1 MHYNVSRG
9 TFGVGR
15 VKLADIDLNLLI
27 FLDVLL
33 DEQNVSR
40 SAERM
45 NITQP
50 AMSNALKRLRTLL
63 NDPIL
68 VRTRNGM
75 TPTPKA
81 LDLAPQVKQ
90 IVESLE
96 HILSPSGEFDPS
108 ASDRVFRIM
117 ASDYA
122 ASTLMPPLVSAI
134 TSVAPNIAID
144 VMTPSDVSVADVELG
159 NVDLAINRFDALP
172 GSFHQRQI
180 WYDQFACVMAT
191 KNPIAELDL
200 PMYLKAQH
208 IWVSK
213 TGYGVG
219 VGMKRETVQQQGWVD
234 AALQA
239 LGHER
244 HIQVFTRNYQVAIH
258 LARTTNM
265 IATLPY
271 RAAMLVEDDPA
282 LKIVKVPFTIPD
294 IELKMIWSELLHKDA
309 GHQWLRGLIIQ
320 AANEISY

>member
-1 MHYNVSRG
+1 M
-9 TFGVGR
+9 
-15 VKLADIDLNLLI
+15 KLADIDLNLLI

-40 SAERM
+40 AAERM
-45 NITQP
+45 NMTQP
-50 AMSNALKRLRTLL
+50 AMSNALKRLRALL
-63 NDPIL
+63 NDPLL

-81 LDLAPQVKQ
+81 IDLAPQVKQ

-96 HILSPSGEFDPS
+96 HILSPSGEFEPA

-122 ASTLMPPLVSAI
+122 ASTLMPPIIERISPI
-134 TSVAPNIAID
+134 APNIAID

-180 WYDQFACVMAT
+180 WHDDFACVMSAN
-191 KNPIAELDL
+191 NPISSLDL
-200 PMYLKAQH
+200 TTYLQAQH
-208 IWVSK
+208 VWVSK

-219 VGMKRETVQQQGWVD
+219 VGMKRESVQQQGWVD

-271 RAAMLVEDDPA
+271 RAAMLVKDDPA
-282 LKIVKVPFTIPD
+282 LKVVQVPFTIPQ

-320 AANEISY
+320 AANEISF

>member
-1 MHYNVSRG
+1 M
-9 TFGVGR
+9 
-15 VKLADIDLNLLI
+15 KLADIDLNLLI

-40 SAERM
+40 AAERM

-50 AMSNALKRLRTLL
+50 AMSNALKRLRTLM
-63 NDPIL
+63 NDPLL

-81 LDLAPQVKQ
+81 IDLAPQVKE

-96 HILSPSGEFDPS
+96 HILSPSGEFEHE
-108 ASDRVFRIM
+108 ASNRVFRIM

-122 ASTLMPPLVSAI
+122 ASTLIPPLI
-134 TSVAPNIAID
+134 TALAPIAPNIAID

-180 WYDQFACVMAT
+180 WHDQFSCVMAADH
-191 KNPIAELDL
+191 PITNLSLAN
-200 PMYLKAQH
+200 YLTAQH
-208 IWVSK
+208 VWVSK

-219 VGMKRETVQQQGWVD
+219 VGMKRESVQQQGWVD
-234 AALQA
+234 AALQEQ
-239 LGHER
+239 GKER
-244 HIQVFTRNYQVAIH
+244 QIQVFTRNYQVAIH

-265 IATLPY
+265 IATLPR
-271 RAAMLVEDDPA
+271 RAAMLVADDPA
-282 LKIVKVPFTIPD
+282 LKIVDVPFDIPQ
-294 IELKMIWSELLHKDA
+294 IELKMIWSELLHKDS
-309 GHQWLRGLIIQ
+309 GHQWLRGLIIK
-320 AANEISY
+320 AAQGLL